1 MGCLSCIGCCCLDS
15 GAFRVWLCF
24 LPALPLLLAAMG
36 EHQPGSS
43 VVAVAGL
50 RLQAGA
56 SCCPVFP
63 LCLFRFAL
71 CPARALLPPK
81 SLHACVRVGLFQG
94 WSSPHRPARDAS
106 PPAFAPG
113 HATAVVLAPAQA
125 IHLCAAPTPAILVLW
140 QPVCSG
146 CCLCAQATHIHSYI
160 LLVMK
165 LWSVACVVWGS
176 QRCRT

>member
-1 MGCLSCIGCCCLDS
+1 MHSVFGCVSCLRCPSCLLPWENTS
-15 GAFRVWLCF
+15 PVVQLWLMLGYACR
-24 LPALPLLLAAMG
+24 LAPLAALSF
-36 EHQPGSS
+36 PCVCS
-43 VVAVAGL
+43 VL
-50 RLQAGA
+50 RCVPLVP
-56 SCCPVFP
+56 CCRLS
-63 LCLFRFAL
+63 LCM
-71 CPARALLPPK
+71 
-81 SLHACVRVGLFQG
+81 RVSGFGLFQG
-94 WSSPHRPARDAS
+94 WSSPHRPAHDAS

-176 QRCRT
+176 QRCRI